1 MKTLFITFLLFI
13 SPFVFSQTVD
23 INKEILGFIVIPK
36 NYQPFESLNGGNNLN
51 KILKD
56 KETLWFKKSKA
67 YGVYAFNLVDKQI
80 GFFIGEELIT
90 AGKIISLDQNKHS
103 ISITSLNYG
112 KDNVQVLVN
121 YFISISKKN
130 DFDFAIWWYDQN
142 EGITRGEISEKIN
155 IEFVKKD

>member
-1 MKTLFITFLLFI
+1 MKVLFITFLLFI
-13 SPFVFSQTVD
+13 SPFVFSQTV
-23 INKEILGFIVIPK
+23 NLNERILGFIIIPK
-36 NYQPFESLNGGNNLN
+36 KYQPFESLNNENNLN

-56 KETLWFKKSKA
+56 KETLWFKKNKA
-67 YGVYAFNLVDKQI
+67 YGVYAFNLADKQV
-80 GFFIGEELIT
+80 GFFVGEELIT
-90 AGKIISLDQNKHS
+90 AGKIINLDQNKHS
-103 ISITSLNYG
+103 ILITSLNYG

-121 YFISISKKN
+121 YFISISKKS

>member
-1 MKTLFITFLLFI
+1 MI
-13 SPFVFSQTVD
+13 
-23 INKEILGFIVIPK
+23 
-36 NYQPFESLNGGNNLN
+36 
-51 KILKD
+51 
-56 KETLWFKKSKA
+56 
-67 YGVYAFNLVDKQI
+67 YAFNLVDKQI

-142 EGITRGEISEKIN
+142 EGITRGEIIEKIN